1 MTNGNNYDHIDECK
15 LIQTT
20 EPRLCATAAN
30 LGGIDEQLQGE
41 IPSQNLKDNL
51 LGKVNK
57 FR

>member
-1 MTNGNNYDHIDECK
+1 MSNDYDHIDECK
-15 LIQTT
+15 LIQII

-41 IPSQNLKDNL
+41 IPSQSLKDNL